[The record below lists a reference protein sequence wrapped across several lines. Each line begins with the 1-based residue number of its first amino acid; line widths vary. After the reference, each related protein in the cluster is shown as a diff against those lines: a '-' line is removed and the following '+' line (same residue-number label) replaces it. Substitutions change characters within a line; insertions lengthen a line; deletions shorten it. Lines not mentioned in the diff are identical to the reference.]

1 MPTRLPHS
9 KSCRHGTATVE
20 FAVIAPLFI
29 FLVLGMIELGRGIN
43 VQHSLLNAARA
54 GCRVGITDGATED
67 DISDRVADNLAGTG
81 ITTYNVSVSPGPLSS
96 ALNGDAVSVTVSA
109 TYADV
114 NWVPTPRFLADRT
127 VSGFCSLPRE

>member
-43 VQHSLLNAARA
+43 VQNALLNAARA
-54 GCRVGITDGATED
+54 SCRIGITEGATEQ
-67 DISDRVADNLAGTG
+67 DISQCVADSLTGTG
-81 ITTYNVSVSPGPLSS
+81 ITEYNVSVSPDPLSN
-96 ALNGDAVSVTVSA
+96 AVNGDAVSVTVSA

-114 NWVPTPRFLADRT
+114 NWVPTPRFLANRT
-127 VSGFCSLPRE
+127 ISGFCSFPRE